1 MVVVTLWSE
10 APVIHLGRVHTNFAQ
25 SPPGTRPGQPP
36 KGVVRASQ
44 GFELSLWQPRSML
57 CRVSGIVPG
66 IRRMEND
73 HV

>member
-10 APVIHLGRVHTNFAQ
+10 LRSSTLAGPHQLGTKPNPAA
-25 SPPGTRPGQPP
+25 RPGQPP
-36 KGVVRASQ
+36 TGAVRASQ

-57 CRVSGIVPG
+57 CRVSGVVPG
-66 IRRMEND
+66 LRRMEND